1 MGLGKIKTRIV
12 RVGVRAGVGVKVRVG
27 VEVIHS
33 VASMRV
39 LWARSSTDLASGSDI
54 SRMTS
59 K

>member
-1 MGLGKIKTRIV
+1 MGLVKIKTMIV
-12 RVGVRAGVGVKVRVG
+12 RVGVRAGVGVKVR